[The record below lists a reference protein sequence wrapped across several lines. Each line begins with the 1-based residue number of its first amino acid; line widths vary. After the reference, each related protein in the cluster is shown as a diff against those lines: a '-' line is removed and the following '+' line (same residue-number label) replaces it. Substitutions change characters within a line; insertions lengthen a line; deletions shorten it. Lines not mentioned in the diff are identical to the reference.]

1 MAENLNNKPEEL
13 QDEQLDAVA
22 GGFKDNITDDRE
34 HENPKAIGL
43 INP

>member
-22 GGFKDNITDDRE
+22 GGFKDKNFDE
-34 HENPKAIGL
+34 HEHDDPKAPGL
-43 INP
+43 I

>member
-22 GGFKDNITDDRE
+22 GGFKGNNFDDRE
-34 HENPKAIGL
+34 HEDLNPRG
-43 INP
+43 

>member
-13 QDEQLDAVA
+13 QDEQLDVVA

-34 HENPKAIGL
+34 HEDSKPLGL
-43 INP
+43 IKP